1 MDCISLFEY
10 LWLQSRAKVPFKS
23 SVDNKV
29 PIITIFKLRSVTVV
43 SSNIFWIKFLAGM
56 EMMQNKERSKVLVLH
71 CPFIM
76 PAKTFESLIVL
87 PPYSASYQ
95 MLWTLNW
102 ADGNGKGSVT
112 KSFASTLS
120 TDVPLNFQS
129 YPRQKLTGGFAYF
142 LRIRFKLQQHFSTY
156 FTLILLPLPPFDWWT
171 EVHNTITI
179 VMVWNFES
187 GDFDSWALCA
197 CVPAA

>member
-10 LWLQSRAKVPFKS
+10 LWIRVERKCHL
-23 SVDNKV
+23 NLLL
-29 PIITIFKLRSVTVV
+29 T
-43 SSNIFWIKFLAGM
+43 IKFPSLLFSNSVQSQLFRQISSGSNFLQAWKWCRTRKD
-56 EMMQNKERSKVLVLH
+56 QKFWCYTV
-71 CPFIM
+71 PFIM

-102 ADGNGKGSVT
+102 ADSDGKGSVT

-129 YPRQKLTGGFAYF
+129 YPRQKLTGAFAYF
-142 LRIRFKLQQHFSTY
+142 LRVKLKLQERQR
-156 FTLILLPLPPFDWWT
+156 
-171 EVHNTITI
+171 I
-179 VMVWNFES
+179 VRI
-187 GDFDSWALCA
+187 DLKI
-197 CVPAA
+197 

>member
-102 ADGNGKGSVT
+102 ADSDGKGSVT

-129 YPRQKLTGGFAYF
+129 YPCQKLTGGFAYF
-142 LRIRFKLQQHFSTY
+142 LRIKLKLQEMWCGREQWELIWRIGNSSNISQPILLY
-156 FTLILLPLPPFDWWT
+156 FTMINIAAYGWWIKSLYLT
-171 EVHNTITI
+171 SN
-179 VMVWNFES
+179 
-187 GDFDSWALCA
+187 
-197 CVPAA
+197 

>member
-29 PIITIFKLRSVTVV
+29 LIITIFKLRSVTVV
-43 SSNIFWIKFLAGM
+43 SSNIFWIKFLASM
-56 EMMQNKERSKVLVLH
+56 EMMQNNKRSKVLVLH

-76 PAKTFESLIVL
+76 SAKTFESLIVL

-102 ADGNGKGSVT
+102 ADSDGKGSVT

-120 TDVPLNFQS
+120 TDFPLNFQS
-129 YPRQKLTGGFAYF
+129 YPCQKLTGGFAYF
-142 LRIRFKLQQHFSTY
+142 LRIKIKLQENSENWFEDLERDQEQQHFSTY
-156 FTLILLPLPPFDWWT
+156 FTFVTTATNDQHRSIWLVNPT
-171 EVHNTITI
+171 SN
-179 VMVWNFES
+179 
-187 GDFDSWALCA
+187 
-197 CVPAA
+197 